1 MVMRP
6 IDKTSAAAPADM
18 LAVTGTSHCLFG
30 DNSQIRRICDIV
42 RKVARSR
49 GPVLLR
55 GESGTGKEVLARALH
70 LQSPRS
76 DKPFVPV
83 NAGSLP
89 RELVESEL
97 FGHVKGAYTGAD
109 RDRIGR
115 FDEADGG
122 TLFLDEIGDMPVEQQ
137 VKLLRILQSGE
148 VRPIGS
154 TRSHRV
160 DVRVVAATN
169 RDLEALVRE
178 GRFREDLYYRL
189 SLFVITIP
197 PLRERHEDIPAL
209 AESFL
214 ERFAEEQ
221 QRPAMHLAGET
232 RELLLEYAW
241 PGNIRELENAMHY
254 AVTMCDGEIIQPV
267 DLPGTVRT
275 CTPPFARTGKKEPA
289 PNSASQEATIRP
301 LADVEREHILAVY
314 DALGHQKAGTARAL
328 GISVRSLQMKL
339 KSWNVS

>member
-6 IDKTSAAAPADM
+6 IDKPSVAAPTDL
-18 LAVTGTSHCLFG
+18 LAVTGTSQCLFG
-30 DNSQIRRICDIV
+30 DNSQIRQICDVV

-76 DKPFVPV
+76 EKPFIPV

-97 FGHVKGAYTGAD
+97 FGHVKGAFTGAD
-109 RDRIGR
+109 RDRVGR

-137 VKLLRILQSGE
+137 VKLLRILQTGE
-148 VRPIGS
+148 VRPVGAA
-154 TRSHRV
+154 RSHCV

-169 RDLEALVRE
+169 RDLESLVRE

-197 PLRERHEDIPAL
+197 PLRKRHEDIPAL

-214 ERFAEEQ
+214 KRFADEQ
-221 QRPAMHLAGET
+221 ERPALRLASET
-232 RELLLEYAW
+232 RDLLIEYEW
-241 PGNIRELENAMHY
+241 PGNVRELENAMHY
-254 AVTMCDGEIIQPV
+254 AVTMCDDEIIRPD
-267 DLPGTVRT
+267 DLPVAVRT
-275 CTPPFARTGKKEPA
+275 CTPPFLRKPEAAA
-289 PNSASQEATIRP
+289 PVAASSPPVLRP
-301 LADVEREHILAVY
+301 LAEVEREHILAVY
-314 DALGHQKAGTARAL
+314 DAVGRQKAGAARAL